1 LNFAA
6 PDAGSAHPHPFA
18 SASDER
24 VYGLKIQIPSAFRYV
39 VGMTD
44 AIPELG
50 TATTDFTNFCHKTH
64 LYSALLSM

>member
-1 LNFAA
+1 LDFAA
-6 PDAGSAHPHPFA
+6 PDAGGADAYPLTRA
-18 SASDER
+18 ADER
-24 VYGLKIQIPSAFRYV
+24 VYGLKIQIPATFCYV

-64 LYSALLSM
+64 LYSALLSV